1 MDTGYCHREAK
12 RTDSDKRR
20 MNSIGKLRFRNCFR
34 IFAVA
39 QADFAAQ
46 DADPYLSWS
55 EQRTHNPKV
64 VGSCPSGSTKAGRLV
79 AEPSCFSQLGS
90 NPASLPHNDKVV
102 VSLQLIRTAAKSKA

>member
-1 MDTGYCHREAK
+1 MAERIPICKSSDRPAPIRQLRPAASIRIADCKQKGARSMDTGYCHREAK

-46 DADPYLSWS
+46 DADP
-55 EQRTHNPKV
+55 
-64 VGSCPSGSTKAGRLV
+64 
-79 AEPSCFSQLGS
+79 
-90 NPASLPHNDKVV
+90 
-102 VSLQLIRTAAKSKA
+102 

>member
-46 DADPYLSWS
+46 DADP
-55 EQRTHNPKV
+55 
-64 VGSCPSGSTKAGRLV
+64 
-79 AEPSCFSQLGS
+79 
-90 NPASLPHNDKVV
+90 
-102 VSLQLIRTAAKSKA
+102 